1 MLVQILDLM
10 MGDSTNASIQSDC
23 ELPLKKSM
31 PKYGTWGL
39 HASIWSILSAA
50 SVSHNPVL
58 SRVINYKRLFAVKV
72 TKIMQIIWYV

>member
-1 MLVQILDLM
+1 
-10 MGDSTNASIQSDC
+10 MGASTNASIQSDC

-50 SVSHNPVL
+50 SVSHNHVL
-58 SRVINYKRLFAVKV
+58 SRVIDCKRPFAVLVMKL
-72 TKIMQIIWYV
+72 MQIIWYV